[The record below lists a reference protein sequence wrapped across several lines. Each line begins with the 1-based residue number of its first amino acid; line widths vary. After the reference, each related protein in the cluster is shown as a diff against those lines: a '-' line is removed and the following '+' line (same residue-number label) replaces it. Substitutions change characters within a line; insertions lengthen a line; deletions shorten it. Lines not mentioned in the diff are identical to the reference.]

1 MLKVKGARG
10 RVAAVTAVPVLGL
23 YWRHTLHI
31 AILIAM
37 KRVSVAEAKNT
48 LPALLHEADA
58 APVELVRRGRP
69 VAVILSR
76 ASYDKL
82 QGKSEGVWAAL
93 ERFREMHD
101 LEEVD
106 VAGALE
112 STRDRSTEGR
122 PGSSWSL

>member
-1 MLKVKGARG
+1 
-10 RVAAVTAVPVLGL
+10 
-23 YWRHTLHI
+23 
-31 AILIAM
+31 M

-58 APVELVRRGRP
+58 APVEIVRRGRP

-93 ERFREMHD
+93 ERFRETHD
-101 LEEVD
+101 LKKVD
-106 VAGALE
+106 VAGAFE
-112 STRDRSTEGR
+112 STRGRSTEGR
-122 PGSSWSL
+122 PVRWR